1 MRAVLAAVAVALS
14 GLAMRAPAGVPP
26 LAHYAARTVTVHIA
40 NFAFVPADT
49 TVAPGD
55 TVVWVNDDEFEHVVA
70 ADSAAWKSPTL
81 GRGRRFVFVAASVGR
96 VPYHC
101 AAHPV
106 MHGALTIAE

>member
-1 MRAVLAAVAVALS
+1 MRRVVGAGALAL
-14 GLAMRAPAGVPP
+14 GCLAMRHSGGEPHVS
-26 LAHYAARTVTVHIA
+26 RSVTVHIA

-55 TVVWVNDDEFEHVVA
+55 TVVWVNDDDFEHVVA

-81 GRGRRFVFVAASVGR
+81 SHATTYRWIAARVGR
-96 VPYHC
+96 VSYHC

-106 MHGALTIAE
+106 MHGAL

>member
-1 MRAVLAAVAVALS
+1 MRVAATVLIAVLGVNPAPRVESHAIALH
-14 GLAMRAPAGVPP
+14 RIV
-26 LAHYAARTVTVHIA
+26 VHIA
-40 NFAFVPADT
+40 NFAFAPADT

-55 TVVWVNDDEFEHVVA
+55 TVVWINDDDFEHVVA

-81 GRGRRFVFVAASVGR
+81 THGQQFILVAGSAGR

-106 MHGALTIAE
+106 MHGALTIAR